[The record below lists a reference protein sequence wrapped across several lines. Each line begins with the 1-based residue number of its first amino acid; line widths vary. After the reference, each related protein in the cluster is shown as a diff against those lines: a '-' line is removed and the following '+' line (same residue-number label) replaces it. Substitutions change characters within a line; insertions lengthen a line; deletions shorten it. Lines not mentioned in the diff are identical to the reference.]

1 MLNSYNDDYENGYH
15 AGFAGEDEPNMD
27 MVTDLDEWQDGF
39 NDGKADRE
47 AEDADLEKEFPL
59 WGGARPGAGRP
70 EKNPAE
76 KKQRYTVTLSPAAV
90 DALKNLEVCL
100 KAKSRSQVIEYLL
113 TETWQKMDRMHP
125 DDRPDLSQ
133 S

>member
-1 MLNSYNDDYENGYH
+1 M
-15 AGFAGEDEPNMD
+15 
-27 MVTDLDEWQDGF
+27 T
-39 NDGKADRE
+39 
-47 AEDADLEKEFPL
+47 

-70 EKNPAE
+70 ELDPAE
-76 KKQRYTVTLSPAAV
+76 KKQRHTVTLSYDAV